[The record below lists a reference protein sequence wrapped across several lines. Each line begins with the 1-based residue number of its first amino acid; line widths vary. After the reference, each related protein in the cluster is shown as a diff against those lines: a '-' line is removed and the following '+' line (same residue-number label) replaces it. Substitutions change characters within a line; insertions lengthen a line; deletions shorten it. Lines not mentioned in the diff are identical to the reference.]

1 MSCFLVFWLVAFLIG
16 VAIWLFGA
24 MLGRDES

>member
-1 MSCFLVFWLVAFLIG
+1 MSWFLAFWLVALGIG
-16 VAIWLFGA
+16 VVIWLFGA